1 MATLIADLLTKTPY
15 PLTEDTKVVIM
26 IDTFAPLTV
35 TDWKRINH
43 LSHSQPVF
51 LFVSNSS
58 KTLIDYTRMT
68 HEARYQAVREAFID
82 SKNIFVTKL
91 NTSTDLNTALIM
103 NFISNHTTGVL
114 NSYLHHL
121 VYLTPDSDVYSTL
134 QKPLQSELTHTHI
147 FSITEDENTL
157 RSQINRDPFGMWEY
171 IHPTFK
177 RFYRK
182 VVSIVGASSGGKS
195 TLAKHLA
202 GVFNGKAN
210 SEYIRHYN
218 NHNHRY
224 INESNYSA
232 RDYLSIISGQLAW
245 SEQLLNTTEDVKV
258 VFLDTCPV
266 VTDSYVQLSKSNFSE
281 TDYQTLLGMTS
292 IAKQWSKNNVDL
304 FLEVPYDTEFVSD
317 GFRDGHYA
325 ETRKVIHDIIHFSLT
340 SLDRLGAYKYLDG
353 DSFEQNDRIAE
364 HIVEDILKP
373 INFRLQPLCKVN
385 LPKDCIA

>member
-1 MATLIADLLTKTPY
+1 MTQLIADLLTKTPY
-15 PLTEDTKVVIM
+15 PLTKDTKAVIM

-35 TDWKRINH
+35 SDWKRINH
-43 LSHSQPVF
+43 LSHNQPVF
-51 LFVSNSS
+51 LYVSNSS
-58 KTLIDYTRMT
+58 NPRIEQSRMT
-68 HEARYQAVREAFID
+68 HELRYQAVREAFID

-91 NTSTDLNTALIM
+91 DTQTDLNTTSII
-103 NFISNHTTGVL
+103 NFISNHTAGVL
-114 NSYLHHL
+114 NSDLNHL
-121 VYLTPDSDVYSTL
+121 IYLTPDSDVYSTL
-134 QKPLQSELTHTHI
+134 QEPLQLELRHAHI
-147 FSITEDENTL
+147 FALTQDENTL
-157 RSQINRDPFGMWEY
+157 RSQIDRDPFGMWEY

-340 SLDRLGAYKYLDG
+340 SLDRLGDYKYLDG

-364 HIVEDILKP
+364 HIVEDILEP
-373 INFRLQPLCKVN
+373 SNFRLQPLCKVS

>member
-1 MATLIADLLTKTPY
+1 MTTLITDLLTKTPY
-15 PLTEDTKVVIM
+15 PLTKDTKSVIM

-35 TDWKRINH
+35 SDWKRINH
-43 LSHSQPVF
+43 LSHNQPVF
-51 LFVSNSS
+51 LYVSNSS
-58 KTLIDYTRMT
+58 NPYIEQSRMT
-68 HEARYQAVREAFID
+68 HELRYQAVREAFID

-91 NTSTDLNTALIM
+91 DTQFDLNPTTIL
-103 NFISNHTTGVL
+103 NFIYSHVTGVL
-114 NSYLHHL
+114 NTSLHHL

-134 QKPLQSELTHTHI
+134 QKPLQLELTRSYI
-147 FSITEDENTL
+147 FALTKDENTL
-157 RSQINRDPFGMWEY
+157 GSQINQDPFGMWEY

-245 SEQLLNTTEDVKV
+245 SEQLLNTTEDIKV
-258 VFLDTCPV
+258 VFLDTCPI
-266 VTDSYVQLSKSNFSE
+266 VTDSYVQLSKSNFSK
-281 TDYQTLLGMTS
+281 TDYKTLLGMTS

-304 FLEVPYDTEFVSD
+304 FLEVPYNTEFVSD
-317 GFRDGHYA
+317 GLRDGHYA
-325 ETRKVIHDIIHFSLT
+325 ETRKVIHDIIHFSIS
-340 SLDRLGAYKYLDG
+340 SLNRLGDYEYLDG
-353 DSFEQNDRIAE
+353 GSFEHNDLLAE
-364 HIVEDILKP
+364 RLVDNLLEP
-373 INFRLQPLCKVN
+373 SNFRLQPLCKVSF
-385 LPKDCIA
+385 PKDSIA